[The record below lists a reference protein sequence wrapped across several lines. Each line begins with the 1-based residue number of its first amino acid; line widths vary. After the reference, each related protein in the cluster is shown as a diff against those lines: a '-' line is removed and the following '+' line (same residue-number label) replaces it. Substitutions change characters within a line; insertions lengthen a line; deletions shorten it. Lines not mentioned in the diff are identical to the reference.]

1 VRVAAIQLEA
11 RVADV
16 GANLEMCERLADE
29 AGRQGAEV
37 IALPEFFSTGIGFV
51 PELVEASLPVD
62 GAATELL
69 ARLAKRHTA
78 FVGGSF
84 LCRDEDGEVRNAYL
98 LARPD
103 GSLAGRHDKDLP
115 TMWENAFYVG
125 GDDDGVLELGD
136 ELVVGV
142 ALCWEMMRT
151 QTVNRLAGRVNLV
164 MGGSGWWSIPESWGP
179 AAVTRRLEVRNAATA
194 RASAETFSQF
204 VGAPVVHAGHAGS
217 LRCPTPWFPLA
228 YDGHFQGAT
237 LVTSADGE
245 LLAFRHWREGEGVVV
260 ADVEP
265 RRRAPVRTPPDRF
278 WLHRRG
284 VVPSIT
290 WNMQRAHGRRWYR
303 RHVRQHP
310 TEECQP
316 AGDSAVELTL

>member
-16 GANLEMCERLADE
+16 EANLEMCERLADD
-29 AGRQGAEV
+29 AGRQGAEA

-51 PELVEASLPVD
+51 PELAAASLPVD

-69 ARLAKRHTA
+69 TRLAERHGA
-78 FVGGSF
+78 LVGGSF
-84 LCRDEDGEVRNAYL
+84 LCRGEDGEVRNTYL

-115 TMWENAFYVG
+115 TMWENSFYIG
-125 GDDDGVLELGD
+125 GDDDGVLDCGEGLT
-136 ELVVGV
+136 VGV
-142 ALCWEMMRT
+142 ALCWELMRT
-151 QTVNRLAGRVNLV
+151 QTVRRLAGRVDLV

-179 AAVTRRLEVRNAATA
+179 PAVMRRLEARNAATA

-204 VGAPVVHAGHAGS
+204 VGAPVVHASHAGA
-217 LRCPTPWFPLA
+217 LRCATPWSPLP
-228 YDGHFQGAT
+228 YDGHFEGAT

-245 LLAFRHWREGEGVVV
+245 LLAFRHWREGEGVVI

-265 RRRAPVRTPPDRF
+265 SRRTPTHPAPDRF

-284 VVPSIT
+284 AIPALA
-290 WNMQRAHGRRWYR
+290 WNLQRAHGRRWYQ
-303 RHVRQHP
+303 RHVRQP
-310 TEECQP
+310 R
-316 AGDSAVELTL
+316 